1 MKKKKILLKRTYEA
15 GILYFAEKE
24 LFLSQNVKSI
34 FKGKSSSRD
43 TFRDGK
49 QATKKKY
56 GKQKYCKKNILG
68 CPHKV

>member
-1 MKKKKILLKRTYEA
+1 LEKKAVEIV
-15 GILYFAEKE
+15 AERK
-24 LFLSQNVKSI
+24 LFLSQRVRSV

-43 TFRDGK
+43 ALRDGK

-68 CPHKV
+68 RPHKL